1 MTELKLPQK
10 IKDRLEEFTER
21 LKAIY
26 KDGLLS
32 VILYGSAA
40 SGEYSTKHS
49 NINLA
54 IVLDDASL
62 ASLSKIS
69 KLVSARRYRS
79 FNPVF
84 FTEDYIRN
92 SSDVFPIEFLDMK
105 DNHVL
110 LYGRDVLKDL
120 NIDIRHL
127 RFQCEQELKSK
138 LINIKRLYLHN
149 PDKQALKNLLFR
161 SSTSVLH
168 LLRNLIRLKGATPA
182 YSKEDAVKAIAQEF
196 KIDSANFNN
205 ILAAKNSNLRLRHS
219 QLDSLFRAFV
229 SDLEKI
235 TDTVDRL

>member
-1 MTELKLPQK
+1 MAELRLPQK
-10 IKDRLEEFTER
+10 IKDRLEAFNQG
-21 LKAIY
+21 LKSIY
-26 KDGLLS
+26 KDALIS

-62 ASLSKIS
+62 ANLSKAS
-69 KLVSARRYRS
+69 KLVRARKYRS

-84 FTEDYIRN
+84 FTEDYII
-92 SSDVFPIEFLDMK
+92 SSRDVFPIEFLDMK

-120 NIDIRHL
+120 KVDIRNL
-127 RFQCEQELKSK
+127 RFQCEQELKSR

-149 PDKQALKNLLFR
+149 PDKQALSNLLFR

-168 LLRNLIRLKGATPA
+168 LLRNLIRLKGTAPA

-196 KIDSANFNN
+196 NIDPANFNS
-205 ILAAKNSNLRLRHS
+205 ILAARNRDLRLRHS
-219 QLDSLFRAFV
+219 ELDSLFRAFV

-235 TDTVDRL
+235 TDIVDRL